1 MTSHHYDVASS
12 SNPPPPLT
20 ASRIY
25 IGNKAKEILAT
36 RDITEITKLVTTLCY
51 GKETEQSSSSSKLLY
66 EVFTKHFP
74 NILVSKLLQIY
85 SSGTDITPK
94 IRSFSLYLLDSL
106 LTDIDDFRGGLK
118 TESLDVIKNRVSTC
132 LLSQETS
139 YEDFKLLSRIVSRVC
154 VDVFIGDKPWDELC
168 SYILSL
174 DGNKKAL
181 LMFSELPTV
190 LDEEFL
196 MPLLD
201 NGLGLKIVSVLLM
214 NQDYD
219 EEEWCLALEAGFSL
233 ILQLVNL
240 DKKSLV
246 WDLVYVIVKS
256 VWEMV
261 NVKRREIVVRKGF
274 VRVAKKVRRE
284 ALRFREAEYEVVSR
298 LGLMMLRING
308 LGEVT
313 MMMVTLIHEILER
326 YYMGGHELNQAL
338 LNQFFY

>member
-85 SSGTDITPK
+85 SS
-94 IRSFSLYLLDSL
+94 
-106 LTDIDDFRGGLK
+106 
-118 TESLDVIKNRVSTC
+118 ESLDVIKNRVSTC

>member
-1 MTSHHYDVASS
+1 MTSPHDDEASS

-25 IGNKAKEILAT
+25 IGNQAKEILAT
-36 RDITEITKLVTTLCY
+36 RNITGITKLVTNLCY
-51 GKETEQSSSSSKLLY
+51 GKETEQSSKLLY
-66 EVFTKHFP
+66 ETFSKHFP

-85 SSGTDITPK
+85 SFGTDITPK
-94 IRSFSLYLLDSL
+94 IRSFSLCLLDSL
-106 LTDIDDFRGGLK
+106 LMDIDDLRGGLK
-118 TESLDVIKNRVSTC
+118 KESLNDIKNHVSSC
-132 LLSQETS
+132 LLTQES
-139 YEDFKLLSRIVSRVC
+139 SDEDFKLLSRIVSRVC
-154 VDVFIGDKPWDELC
+154 VDVFIASKPWYELC
-168 SYILSL
+168 SYIVSL

-181 LMFSELPTV
+181 LLFSELPTL

-196 MPLLD
+196 LPLLE
-201 NGLGLKIVSVLLM
+201 NGFGLKIVNVLLM

-219 EEEWCLALEAGFSL
+219 EEEWCLGLEAGFSL

-240 DKKSLV
+240 NKKSLV

-284 ALRFREAEYEVVSR
+284 ALRFREHEYEVVSR
-298 LGLMMLRING
+298 LGLMIQRING

-313 MMMVTLIHEILER
+313 MMMVMMIHEVLER
-326 YYMGGHELNQAL
+326 YYMGGQVLNHGL
-338 LNQFFY
+338 LNQFL